1 MRVDVKNG
9 LALTLTGIEL
19 KSKLTIS
26 VLGGNLA
33 NQREQS
39 HKLRGIRQ
47 QRNVFNVNLRNAKNV
62 NFGLRIDV

>member
-9 LALTLTGIEL
+9 LALTLTSIEL

-33 NQREQS
+33 NQREQ
-39 HKLRGIRQ
+39 
-47 QRNVFNVNLRNAKNV
+47 AY
-62 NFGLRIDV
+62 